1 MGGMFYL
8 GLHDRRWGESDYS
21 LETGLKVYSLVLEFK
36 YKN

>member
-1 MGGMFYL
+1 MGGVFYF
-8 GLHDRRWGESDYS
+8 GLYDRLWGESDYI